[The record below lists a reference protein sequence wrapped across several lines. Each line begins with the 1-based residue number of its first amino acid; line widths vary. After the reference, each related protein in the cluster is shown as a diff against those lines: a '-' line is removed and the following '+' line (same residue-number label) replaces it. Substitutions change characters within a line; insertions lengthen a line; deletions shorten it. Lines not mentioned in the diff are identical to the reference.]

1 MTVAGFRSLH
11 RRSQPKAAAMPVE
24 NEPVSAEKMR
34 KKQFVATLGQCQ
46 ECGHPVLEGQAFLR
60 TESGIRHALCSFDPA
75 FAKRERDGQVKIK
88 Q

>member
-1 MTVAGFRSLH
+1 
-11 RRSQPKAAAMPVE
+11 
-24 NEPVSAEKMR
+24 MR